1 MPLTIELF
9 LNRATSSDLQNW
21 LVQKLDVSS
30 PDALERMNALLAQ
43 DPKITSTRERLNAEI
58 AKLKNIQRELRG
70 LRLSDHPEPGDSGA
84 EDKRG
89 YNAIPGQND
98 LASNIR
104 QRLGSSLGSSVA
116 CSGIGKANAS
126 G

>member
-21 LVQKLDVSS
+21 LVQKLYVSS

-70 LRLSDHPEPGDSGA
+70 LRLSDHPERGASGA